1 MKYVQVCEARCHDAT
16 RNFVAVSQ
24 SYIQLPSGFRCVQ
37 LYAGP
42 GTSHAVVLSQ
52 TCHTVQLQ
60 DFDRLNAH
68 HTANGLAWQ
77 LLQKQEKPQQV
88 YNKGLNQLLTCGSRL
103 CISFAC
109 LARISCEVRH
119 CVLLPSP

>member
-1 MKYVQVCEARCHDAT
+1 MILSASVRQLPYL
-16 RNFVAVSQ
+16 
-24 SYIQLPSGFRCVQ
+24 QLPSGFHCMQ
-37 LYAGP
+37 LYACP
-42 GTSHAVVLSQ
+42 STSHCLAVVLSQ
-52 TCHTVQLQ
+52 TCHALQLQ

-68 HTANGLAWQ
+68 HTAHGLAGQ

-88 YNKGLNQLLTCGSRL
+88 YNKGLNQLLTCGSKL